1 MIALGCIL
9 SVGICYIL
17 FNICGRAIEYGKKE
31 GIVDDG
37 RKSDD

>member
-1 MIALGCIL
+1 MTAIWCAIA
-9 SVGICYIL
+9 VGIVYGVYY
-17 FNICGRAIEYGKKE
+17 ICGRAIEYGKKE